1 MLLNIFDEF
10 VVDEDNALKD
20 EGEDAIF
27 DTKSK
32 DFGTFKTT
40 SNRKDWLQID
50 LHLEYGGVLLLLC
63 LLLVGTSWGSDW
75 ST

>member
-10 VVDEDNALKD
+10 VVDEGNALKD
-20 EGEDAIF
+20 EGEDAMF
-27 DTKSK
+27 DTDDK
-32 DFGTFKTT
+32 DCGTFITT

-50 LHLEYGGVLLLLC
+50 LHLEYGGLLLLLC

>member
-10 VVDEDNALKD
+10 FVDEGNALKD

-27 DTKSK
+27 DTERK
-32 DFGTFKTT
+32 DIGIFITT
-40 SNRKDWLQID
+40 SNRNNWLQID